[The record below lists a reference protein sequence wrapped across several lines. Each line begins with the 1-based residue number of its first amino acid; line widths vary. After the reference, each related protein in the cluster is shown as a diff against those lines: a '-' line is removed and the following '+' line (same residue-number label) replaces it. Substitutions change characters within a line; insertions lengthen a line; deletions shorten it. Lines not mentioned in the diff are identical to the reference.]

1 VPLATGN
8 KMSYHDIPPYYDY
21 NSTGIAV
28 VNPLI
33 RVEKKL
39 IKIKELISELD
50 SETELTIGDLKN
62 MIEEIIEEK

>member
-1 VPLATGN
+1 MVELPSATGLN
-8 KMSYHDIPPYYDY
+8 NY

-39 IKIKELISELD
+39 IKIKELISEID
-50 SETELTIGDLKN
+50 SETELTANDLKN
-62 MIEEIIEEK
+62 MIAKMQPSSMIEENL

>member
-1 VPLATGN
+1 
-8 KMSYHDIPPYYDY
+8 MSYHDSPYYYDY

-33 RVEKKL
+33 RVENKL
-39 IKIKELISELD
+39 IKIKKLISELD
-50 SETELTIGDLKN
+50 SETEMTINDLKS

>member
-1 VPLATGN
+1 
-8 KMSYHDIPPYYDY
+8 MSYHDQPPYYNY

-50 SETELTIGDLKN
+50 SETELTANDLKN
-62 MIEEIIEEK
+62 MIEEIIEEKE